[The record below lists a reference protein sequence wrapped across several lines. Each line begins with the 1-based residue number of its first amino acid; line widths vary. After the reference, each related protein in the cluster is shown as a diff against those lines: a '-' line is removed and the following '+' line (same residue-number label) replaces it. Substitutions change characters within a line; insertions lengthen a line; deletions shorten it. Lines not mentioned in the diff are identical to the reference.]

1 MNGGLTQE
9 VLNII
14 FSKYMVYL
22 SPMIFVLM
30 VALFSEKVID
40 VIYQA
45 VDKKRRWR

>member
-14 FSKYMVYL
+14 FSKYMMYL

-30 VALFSEKVID
+30 VALFSERIID
-40 VIYQA
+40 LIYQA
-45 VDKKRRWR
+45 IDKKRRWR

>member
-30 VALFSEKVID
+30 VALFSERIID
-40 VIYQA
+40 LIYQA
-45 VDKKRRWR
+45 IDKKRRWR